1 MVRKPTRKEIKLNKK
16 GLRKNIV
23 VAIILLIVGFYF
35 LLMSLNN
42 KEIIDLGTIEN
53 KDLNYK
59 VYLNSNNYFEN
70 KYLDENKVYI
80 RKLVDYIDA
89 RMNYNLEFKQK
100 VSGEYTY
107 YVEGIVEANKTNSQN
122 GNYWRKEY
130 VLSDPMTSK
139 IDGSNKINIS
149 QNTRINLNKYNQIF
163 EDFKNDY
170 SISSDGLLK
179 INLIVK
185 TKYDNDFS
193 KNNTKEAILT
203 MNIPLGKDSFEIT
216 TNIKKKKTEDN
227 LTKVITNNNIYIVI
241 LRTLGIGLMIISVVI
256 IMKNLLLP
264 SNKKENEYQ
273 LKIKK
278 ILDEYDGIIGT
289 IETLPNLDNYTI
301 LKVKE
306 FEELLDIYN
315 EVKMP
320 INYYENKRKNE
331 SSFIIIN
338 DKIAWICKIIDE
350 ESIEVI

>member
-122 GNYWRKEY
+122 GNYWRNY
-130 VLSDPMTSK
+130 
-139 IDGSNKINIS
+139 
-149 QNTRINLNKYNQIF
+149 QI
-163 EDFKNDY
+163 
-170 SISSDGLLK
+170 
-179 INLIVK
+179 
-185 TKYDNDFS
+185 
-193 KNNTKEAILT
+193 
-203 MNIPLGKDSFEIT
+203 P
-216 TNIKKKKTEDN
+216 
-227 LTKVITNNNIYIVI
+227 
-241 LRTLGIGLMIISVVI
+241 
-256 IMKNLLLP
+256 
-264 SNKKENEYQ
+264 
-273 LKIKK
+273 
-278 ILDEYDGIIGT
+278 
-289 IETLPNLDNYTI
+289 
-301 LKVKE
+301 
-306 FEELLDIYN
+306 
-315 EVKMP
+315 
-320 INYYENKRKNE
+320 
-331 SSFIIIN
+331 
-338 DKIAWICKIIDE
+338 
-350 ESIEVI
+350 